1 MKKLRKESVSSS
13 KERLTIEWFSQ
24 TVSELR
30 AELAELQEASS
41 NASRNM
47 QQRSIVLEEV
57 SELKG
62 EFHRHNLELK
72 ALKLRQETTER
83 IVKELRS
90 EAVQS
95 SDDFR
100 RSIRAKVYIFV
111 HYFSPSFLCFLIKI
125 CLLSTSM

>member
-1 MKKLRKESVSSS
+1 MLKAVKTYASNIYFSRQEMKKLRKESVSSS

-62 EFHRHNLELK
+62 EFHRQNLELK

-95 SDDFR
+95 SEDFR
-100 RSIRAKVYIFV
+100 RSIRAKV
-111 HYFSPSFLCFLIKI
+111 
-125 CLLSTSM
+125 